1 MGSRGSADPT
11 HEGRDG
17 LLPVRGFFP
26 RRREIRLQAPRPHT
40 LPGCAPSANLTAIS
54 VHTPGPHGCDRKGRT
69 VLRSRALL
77 FRRVG
82 LGRARG
88 DRLVLGRRRCLLFRR
103 PAMQQSAICSVEQIN
118 LESRKAGPEPAKLW
132 FSCFPAF
139 QILSPPPRVF
149 IRARATPPRLL
160 CSPLPIAPVICGRLV
175 MGDGSGN
182 VRL

>member
-40 LPGCAPSANLTAIS
+40 PPGCAPSANLSAIS
-54 VHTPGPHGCDRKGRT
+54 DHTSGPHGCDRKVRT

-77 FRRVG
+77 FRWVG

-88 DRLVLGRRRCLLFRR
+88 DRLAVGRRRRLLFRR

-118 LESRKAGPEPAKLW
+118 LESREAGTEPAKLW
-132 FSCFPAF
+132 FSCFLAS
-139 QILSPPPRVF
+139 LSPPRVL
-149 IRARATPPRLL
+149 IRASATPPRLP
-160 CSPLPIAPVICGRLV
+160 CPPLPIAPPKATDDKPGAPR
-175 MGDGSGN
+175 
-182 VRL
+182 